1 MMLDPLRE
9 EGLHPSE
16 LIARLKLA
24 PNAIV
29 ADVGA
34 GPGFLTLPLARAV
47 PQGRVIATDVKLDY
61 LVLAQT
67 RARQAGLTNVETRV
81 TPPDDAQLGDGEVDL
96 ALLCQVDQLLPDRAR
111 YFRRLGAALRPH
123 GRIALVNW
131 ARFRDADL
139 AAARAAGLRVAD
151 EWAPTP
157 PFFALVL
164 ERD

>member
-9 EGLHPSE
+9 EGLHTSA
-16 LIARLKLA
+16 LISRLKLPA
-24 PNAIV
+24 DAVV

-61 LVLAQT
+61 LAIAQS
-67 RARQAGLTNVETRV
+67 RARQAGLSNVETRV
-81 TPPDDAQLGDGEVDL
+81 TPADDAQLHDGEVDL

-111 YFRRLGAALRPH
+111 YFRRLTVALKPQ

-139 AAARAAGLRVAD
+139 AAAREAGLRVVD
-151 EWAPTP
+151 EWTPTP

-164 ERD
+164 ERS